1 MFLVCIIITNILLG
15 LTVSKTDYFM
25 KKADIIRLENTAIE
39 CQRWS
44 NIKTSNWNMFFDA
57 SRHKVLKQ
65 NIKITI
71 SLMTSNSN
79 CSGVLYVTKPFRTF
93 YYWITKKFVEAQG

>member
-1 MFLVCIIITNILLG
+1 
-15 LTVSKTDYFM
+15 M
-25 KKADIIRLENTAIE
+25 KKADTLRLENTAIE

-44 NIKTSNWNMFFDA
+44 NIKKSNWNVFYDPK
-57 SRHKVLKQ
+57 HKMLKQ

-71 SLMTSNSN
+71 SLMTSNSD
-79 CSGVLYVTKPFRTF
+79 CSGVSYVTKPFRTC